1 MRADPRDCHF
11 VTLGKTRQVGGV
23 QTYAGMRSPTA
34 STQGILDVGAVRPFE
49 LRRWPPAPDLSEYV
63 ERHWEVRWRLKPGD
77 TFTQELLPHP
87 CVNLVS
93 ELGRAAV
100 YGLPSRR
107 ARRRLEGAGAAVGTK
122 FRPGAFSAFV
132 GLSASGL
139 VGHSFPLAELFGVAG
154 DELERRLAAAG
165 PDADGH
171 VSQVEAF
178 LRQRLPAP
186 DPQRTLVL
194 EVVAD
199 MLELHASCNVSDL
212 ARRHG
217 VSARTLQRRFRQYIG
232 VGPKWVLKRYRV
244 HEAAERIASGEAQD
258 AARLAAD
265 LGYFDQSHL
274 IRDFTAQ
281 VGRSPGRYAELCA
294 ASDRPASMHSA
305 NREMATGIEGSAIPP

>member
-1 MRADPRDCHF
+1 
-11 VTLGKTRQVGGV
+11 
-23 QTYAGMRSPTA
+23 
-34 STQGILDVGAVRPFE
+34 
-49 LRRWPPAPDLSEYV
+49 
-63 ERHWEVRWRLKPGD
+63 
-77 TFTQELLPHP
+77 
-87 CVNLVS
+87 VNLVA
-93 ELGRAAV
+93 EVGRAAV
-100 YGLPSRR
+100 YGLQSRR
-107 ARRRLEGAGAAVGTK
+107 ARRRLDGAGVAVGTK

-132 GLSASGL
+132 GLPASEL
-139 VGHSFPLAELFGVAG
+139 VGRSFPLAVLFGSPG
-154 DELERRLAAAG
+154 EELERELIAMG
-165 PDADGH
+165 PDMDGH
-171 VSQVEAF
+171 VSRVEAF
-178 LRQRLPAP
+178 LRRRLPAP
-186 DPQRTLVL
+186 DPHRRLVL

-199 MLELHASCNVSDL
+199 MLELHASCNVSIL

-217 VSARTLQRRFRQYIG
+217 ISARTLQRRFREYIG

-244 HEAAERIASGEAQD
+244 HEAAERIASGEATD